1 MDASPWRLALA
12 SAVGTSHI
20 GTGAPCQDSA
30 AHQIIETRDGPVLVA
45 VVCDGA
51 GSAAY
56 SDVGSWQAATTFI
69 ELVSLYLDD
78 DGRLRELDR
87 DTAVGWID
95 EISEHLVATAEASG
109 HAVRDYACTLLAAI
123 VGPDTAAF
131 LQIGDGAIVVSH
143 GEEDGWSYVFWPQH
157 GEFANTTNFVVSAD
171 ATEKLEFELAPRR
184 VDELALFSDGIEN
197 LVLHQATKTVHEAF
211 FNAMMPPVRR
221 ARADGLDE
229 ELSKGLERYLS
240 SAAIC
245 ERTDDDKT
253 LVLATRTLRPAIIP
267 VDAP

>member
-1 MDASPWRLALA
+1 MDAGPWRLALA
-12 SAVGTSHI
+12 SAVGTSHL

-30 AHQIIETRDGPVLVA
+30 AHQIIDTPDGPVLVA

-51 GSAAY
+51 GSAAH
-56 SDVGSWQAATTFI
+56 SDVGSWQAAATFI
-69 ELVSLYLDD
+69 ELVSLYLEN
-78 DGRLRELDR
+78 GGQLSELDR
-87 DTAVGWID
+87 DTAVGWLD
-95 EISEHLVATAEASG
+95 EIAEQLVATAEASG

-123 VGPDTAAF
+123 IGPDAAAF
-131 LQIGDGAIVVSH
+131 IQIGDGAIVVSH

-157 GEFANTTNFVVSAD
+157 GEFANTTNFVVSAN
-171 ATEKLEFELAPRR
+171 AAERLEFELAPRR
-184 VDELALFSDGIEN
+184 VDEVALFSDGIEN
-197 LVLHQATKTVHEAF
+197 LVLHNATKTVHEAF

-221 ARADGLDE
+221 AKTDGLDE

-253 LVLATRTLRPAIIP
+253 LVLATRAPRPAAP
-267 VDAP
+267 LGDAP